1 MFTVKYRA
9 LWRQGYLFIDDRV
22 WAMDVSIDEAA
33 QILSEVQ
40 QEFPKSAPR
49 SMYVEVPGWF

>member
-1 MFTVKYRA
+1 MEYRA
-9 LWRQGYLFIDDRV
+9 LWFEGYLMIDGRV